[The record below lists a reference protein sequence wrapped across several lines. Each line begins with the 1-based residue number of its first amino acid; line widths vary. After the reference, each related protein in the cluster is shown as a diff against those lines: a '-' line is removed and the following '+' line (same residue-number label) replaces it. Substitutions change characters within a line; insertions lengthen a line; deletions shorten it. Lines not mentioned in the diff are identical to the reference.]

1 MTAILLADFFIL
13 KRDHTAESVNWLNIV
28 LWVLGVILYRYLLS
42 VDTPVGI
49 TVPVVVIIMI
59 LSTIIH
65 KIIRT

>member
-49 TVPVVVIIMI
+49 TVPVVAIIMI

-65 KIIRT
+65 KIVKA

>member
-65 KIIRT
+65 KVVKV